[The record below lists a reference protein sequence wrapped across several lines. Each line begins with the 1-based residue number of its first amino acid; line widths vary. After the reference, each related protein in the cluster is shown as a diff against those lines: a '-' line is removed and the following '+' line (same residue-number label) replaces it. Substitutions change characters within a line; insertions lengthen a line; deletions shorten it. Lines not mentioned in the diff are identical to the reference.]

1 MVLLNREKFQDIFSN
16 FLEKGGFDC
25 YGIHNGQ
32 EDDLPSGGSGLEND
46 TFIIRPYYW
55 GDDDAIAELPNFVY
69 KPLNLEIIWY
79 KYALRDA
86 FCNQD
91 ITPYELANILDDCL
105 RSLGIYVPSIKEE
118 VIFTKAYLHKILK
131 DITYGLTRSSANM
144 KIAENGK
151 RCLKNNLQRKIDIL
165 EKFIENKGD

>member
-1 MVLLNREKFQDIFSN
+1 MDLDREKFQDVFYN
-16 FLEKGGFDC
+16 FLEKGNFDC

-32 EDDLPSGGSGLEND
+32 EDDLPSGGFGFENN

-55 GDDDAIAELPNFVY
+55 GDDDDIAELPNFVY
-69 KPLNLEIIWY
+69 KPLNLEIKWY
-79 KYALRDA
+79 KYALRSA

-105 RSLGIYVPSIKEE
+105 RSLGVHVPSTKEGS
-118 VIFTKAYLHKILK
+118 IFTKVYLYKILK

-151 RCLKNNLQRKIDIL
+151 QCLKNNLQRKIDIL
-165 EKFIENKGD
+165 ERFIEEKGE